1 MADQCKSRLLSLTGG
16 SARYTVTGKMTNC
29 NILPHTT
36 THCNIRQHSVTF
48 LSLTGGSAR
57 ALTTK
62 SAFET
67 FEIFRA
73 TAHKTFESIDF

>member
-1 MADQCKSRLLSLTGG
+1 LSLTGG
-16 SARYTVTGKMTNC
+16 SARLRVTRKMTNC

-36 THCNIRQHSVTF
+36 THGNTRQHSVTL

-67 FEIFRA
+67 FKIFRA
-73 TAHKTFESIDF
+73 TAQKAFESIDF